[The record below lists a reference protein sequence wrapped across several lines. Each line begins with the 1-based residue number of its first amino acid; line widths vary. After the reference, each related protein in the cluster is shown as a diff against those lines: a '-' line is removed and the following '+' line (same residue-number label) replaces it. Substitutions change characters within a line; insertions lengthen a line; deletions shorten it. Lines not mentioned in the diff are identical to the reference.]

1 MNRQEK
7 LLSRGFKDEKH
18 LEDFLANCVDKA
30 WKEELTEYYSE
41 KRLKNLKLK
50 KLLRM
55 KKLKKKNSKGEL
67 LI

>member
-41 KRLKNLKLK
+41 KSVEKPK
-50 KLLRM
+50 KEETIKDEIVI
-55 KKLKKKNSKGEL
+55 KKEK
-67 LI
+67 